1 MTQLPQVLRVAGMM
15 ALLGAGS
22 APAQDVPAAP
32 PAEETVIHLGAVERV
47 TIHLKEKRI
56 EVPGEIVLQRGAI
69 ELMACARGGKVH
81 ESVLVLRCRP
91 SDLNAA
97 LLYLGCKSTAGP
109 SFLGDPTK
117 PEGDRLVVE
126 VEWEADGKAARH
138 RLEDLAYDLVSQ
150 AAMPRITWVYTG
162 SKFVRDP
169 ASGTEVYMADR
180 ERNLITT
187 WHDPHALLDNPLP
200 TGGDDTAYVAN
211 TDLLPARGT
220 PVRLTIRLATEAE
233 IAESRTREAEA
244 ERAAAVRAAEA
255 KAAREKEARE
265 QGGGE
270 GGK

>member
-1 MTQLPQVLRVAGMM
+1 MTKHPIGAVAIL
-15 ALLGAGS
+15 ALLAAAP
-22 APAQDVPAAP
+22 APAQDTPTQP
-32 PAEETVIHLGAVERV
+32 PAEESVIHLGAVERV
-47 TIHLKEKRI
+47 TIHPKEKRI
-56 EVPGEIVLQRGAI
+56 EVPGEIVLQKGAI
-69 ELMACARGGKVH
+69 EVMACARGGKVH

-97 LLYLGCKSTAGP
+97 LLYVGCKATAGP

-117 PEGDRLVVE
+117 PEGTRLVVE
-126 VEWEADGKAARH
+126 VGWDADGKAARH
-138 RLEDLAYDLVSQ
+138 RLEDLAYDLVAQ
-150 AAMPRITWVYTG
+150 APMPRIAWVYAG
-162 SKFVRDP
+162 SKFVQDP

-200 TGGDDTAYVAN
+200 TGGDDTVYVAH
-211 TDLLPARGT
+211 TERLPARGT
-220 PVRLTIRLATEAE
+220 GVRVTIRLATEAE
-233 IAESRTREAEA
+233 IAESRTCEAEA
-244 ERAAAVRAAEA
+244 ERVAAVRAAEA